1 MPTIYDTIQD
11 FQQRLLRDERRAA
24 AQMVR
29 VYAESWKRIRKKLE
43 RLQTEYERAQ
53 SQGQDVGMSW
63 LYQNQRLSDMR
74 QLVARE
80 LARFSSY
87 ASGSVSA
94 QQARVISESL
104 RFSRD
109 MTVLSLGEEYD
120 AQSRFAVRS
129 LNTGAIAALVGATQA
144 GSALDTLFRGIRAE
158 GAQAAED
165 ALVQGI
171 VLGYNP
177 RKIAPLIRDALG
189 VQLNRA
195 LTISRTETMRAQRVA
210 ASESYKA
217 NADVMKGWRWQA
229 ALTGNTCPVCISM
242 HGSIHP
248 VEEEMESHPNCRC
261 VMIPVTKSWEELGAE
276 LGVDFSGVEK
286 AGPSFEEIAKKYKLT
301 PEQRRTYANRK
312 GSGEAY
318 FRGLSAEEQIKILGP
333 GRWTSWRSGII
344 QFDQISRK
352 TWSAQW
358 GAGRAPISLKELV
371 GNTNAQQYR
380 KLGSEYLRLL
390 RTEKGAASAEAGEV
404 AKSLLR
410 QIQGV
415 EPQMT
420 TSLGK
425 LVRDLDGHLAGLE
438 FRTKSESSLARKI
451 TKLSQKRGITTA
463 DAAALIKD
471 GLRYTAVFSEKDL
484 VDKARNITASMA
496 ANGYSVKKIRN
507 YFGSGSN
514 YEGLHLVFSNGEVT
528 FELQFHTEE
537 SYRIKSLNHY
547 DYEVNRSW
555 NVSKALKDLT
565 DEWMIKQ
572 WEGFVRPSNYD
583 YYNDWP

>member
-1 MPTIYDTIQD
+1 MPTIYDIIQD

-29 VYAESWKRIRKKLE
+29 VYAESWKRIRAKLE

-63 LYQNQRLSDMR
+63 LYQNQRLSDMQ

-104 RFSRD
+104 RFNRD

-129 LNTGAIAALVGATQA
+129 LNTDAITALVGATQA

-177 RKIAPLIRDALG
+177 RKIAPMIRDALG

-261 VMIPVTKSWEELGAE
+261 SMVPVTKSWEDLGAE
-276 LGVDFSGVEK
+276 LGFDFSGVEK
-286 AGPSFEEIAKKYKLT
+286 AGPSFEEIAKKYNISAERQK
-301 PEQRRTYANRK
+301 TYAQRK
-312 GSGEAY
+312 MTGEAY
-318 FRGLSAEEQIKILGP
+318 FRGLKAEEQRKILGP
-333 GRWTSWRSGII
+333 AKWLAWKEGKFA
-344 QFDQISRK
+344 FDALSRK
-352 TWSAQW
+352 TYSPVW
-358 GAGRAPISLKELV
+358 GAGRGAKSLKEL
-371 GNTNAQQYR
+371 
-380 KLGSEYLRLL
+380 LG
-390 RTEKGAASAEAGEV
+390 EKEA
-404 AKSLLR
+404 
-410 QIQGV
+410 
-415 EPQMT
+415 
-420 TSLGK
+420 
-425 LVRDLDGHLAGLE
+425 
-438 FRTKSESSLARKI
+438 
-451 TKLSQKRGITTA
+451 KR
-463 DAAALIKD
+463 
-471 GLRYTAVFSEKDL
+471 Y
-484 VDKARNITASMA
+484 
-496 ANGYSVKKIRN
+496 
-507 YFGSGSN
+507 
-514 YEGLHLVFSNGEVT
+514 
-528 FELQFHTEE
+528 
-537 SYRIKSLNHY
+537 
-547 DYEVNRSW
+547 
-555 NVSKALKDLT
+555 KALAKLADSL
-565 DEWMIKQ
+565 Q
-572 WEGFVRPSNYD
+572 N
-583 YYNDWP
+583 